1 MLSQP
6 WNSDYATG
14 IRLSVNKYVA
24 VSVYND
30 ISFIEVCQK
39 EQQQKNNNNKQTN
52 NNNNKVV

>member
-30 ISFIEVCQK
+30 ISFIEVYQK
-39 EQQQKNNNNKQTN
+39 EQQQKTSQKTTKQFED
-52 NNNNKVV
+52 